1 MKRVVLLGDSI
12 RMGYEGVVRAELCD
26 VAHVWTPSE
35 NGRHSVHLLLNF
47 WSWVASR
54 QPDVLHMNSG
64 LWDMRRVVRGRDGN
78 VVPLAVYRDNVA
90 RLIAAAQEHTTARIV
105 WATTTPVNAAAADRT
120 HLQRGL
126 AGRDAA
132 DIERYN
138 AAAMDVAAAAGI
150 AVNDLHAV
158 VLDAG
163 QDSLQDA
170 DGVHFASAG
179 YAVLGRAVSAC
190 IRHELARC

>member
-1 MKRVVLLGDSI
+1 
-12 RMGYEGVVRAELCD
+12 MGYGGFVRADLAD
-26 VAHVWTPSE
+26 VAHVWAPSE
-35 NGRHSVHLLLNF
+35 NGQHSVHLLLNT
-47 WSWVASR
+47 WSWVVSQ
-54 QPDVLHMNSG
+54 QPDVLHMNAG

-90 RLIAAAQEHTTARIV
+90 RLIALAQEHTSARVV
-105 WATTTPVNAAAADRT
+105 WATTTPVNAVAADRT

-138 AAAMDVAAAAGI
+138 AAAIDVATAAGVTI
-150 AVNDLHAV
+150 NDLHAV

-163 QDSLQDA
+163 QDSLQDG
-170 DGVHFASAG
+170 DGVHFAPAG
-179 YAVLGRAVSAC
+179 YAVLGRAVATC
-190 IRHELARC
+190 VRRELARR